1 MGQNVPW
8 WWKRFSCVQ
17 ARVAYALSG
26 VSCQVLFQTQKQVL
40 AKPLDPLRS
49 YIQLHKVHPCPYC
62 QCLCFLKLWS
72 FKVHQEHEF
81 SGLGSGKDWCLSVNP
96 AAEACRSQPTF
107 NCCSCSRVSLFMC
120 INVVCFYP
128 RVSFDEGRSW
138 TKYSF
143 TSTPLF
149 VDGSLVDP
157 GIETQI
163 MT

>member
-1 MGQNVPW
+1 MNLVGWEMAKIGVC
-8 WWKRFSCVQ
+8 KSSCWS
-17 ARVAYALSG
+17 L
-26 VSCQVLFQTQKQVL
+26 QTL
-40 AKPLDPLRS
+40 AN
-49 YIQLHKVHPCPYC
+49 IQLLQLLYSKIFMHK
-62 QCLCFLKLWS
+62 
-72 FKVHQEHEF
+72 
-81 SGLGSGKDWCLSVNP
+81 
-96 AAEACRSQPTF
+96 
-107 NCCSCSRVSLFMC
+107 
-120 INVVCFYP
+120 NVVCFYP